1 MPNMVELI
9 KMAALGAVNESKPTS
24 IVFGTVVSDTP
35 LKINI
40 EQRLTLNAAQLIL
53 TSNVKDYELDMTV
66 EHFTQESNG
75 HTHAYT
81 GKKKFMV
88 HNGLAVGE
96 QVILLQMQGG
106 QKYIVLDK
114 VVKT

>member
-1 MPNMVELI
+1 LPDMVELI
-9 KMAALGAVNESKPTS
+9 KMAALGAVNESKPAS
-24 IVFGTVVSDTP
+24 IVFGTVVDVTP

-53 TSNVKDYELDMTV
+53 TSNVKDYDADMTV
-66 EHFTQESNG
+66 EHFTEQTNE
-75 HTHAYT
+75 HAHAYT
-81 GKKKFMV
+81 GRKTFRV

-96 QVILLQMQGG
+96 QVIMLQMQGG

-114 VVKT
+114 VVNT